1 NDSSEVIDNGIEK
14 EVSDGVSKE
23 YDKVQ
28 EIDFKDLSKVDDD
41 EIKKRNNRM
50 GVSNL
55 VPGGGIFDE
64 FVHKDGKS
72 KESAGLKNGLFDDV
86 ANHDVANANKIVKES
101 CEIEN
106 DDNCLMSVVELYEV
120 GSDTKGIRAGIVT
133 RENDYEL
140 ADKSLE
146 WGDKIDINHVRR
158 ELFDLGNGLV
168 EDVMVKNSKNGDSEF
183 LVMEDDG
190 FVSDINIS
198 KLLHKNNGSRVHRQ
212 KGFHLLEMYVDN
224 QRYVEEWEDED
235 KDLNVFDYDCEVN
248 DVFIEV
254 FCAKEFFLNKKQ
266 EGDFD
271 NIKWKFG
278 DVDVMSQE
286 CNLGRLEKKERKGEK
301 SHECCVRCGAA
312 RMGLI
317 YRGHIRE
324 KNVHKRDFVLKDR
337 AGRSMALVGQCR
349 SGRSMELKLKSLR
362 GYIGLVQQELVV
374 DQDSEGQNKCCG
386 CMPTINK
393 LILAPHRNEQKRID
407 LAANILNSGTWGVKL
422 LFGSCEYVK
431 TLLWQVLEFCKGI
444 RRVVSYELYMWVRL
458 NWI

>member
-1 NDSSEVIDNGIEK
+1 MVVHLSAIPIVNEITTSVFADDDGDLGLYRMLGLKPEIGNVLIRRNPKTLWNAYFLAKWEESRETVNNDNVLMNCEENVESKDFVANDSSEVIDNGIEK
-14 EVSDGVSKE
+14 EVSDEVSKE

-28 EIDFKDLSKVDDD
+28 EIDFKDLSKVDDN
-41 EIKKRNNRM
+41 EIKKRNNRI

-64 FVHKDGKS
+64 FVYKDRK
-72 KESAGLKNGLFDDV
+72 K
-86 ANHDVANANKIVKES
+86 S

-146 WGDKIDINHVRR
+146 WGDKIDIEHVRR
-158 ELFDLGNGLV
+158 ESFDLGNGLV
-168 EDVMVKNSKNGDSEF
+168 EDVIVKNSKNGDSEF

-212 KGFHLLEMYVDN
+212 KGFYLLEMYVDN
-224 QRYVEEWEDED
+224 QR
-235 KDLNVFDYDCEVN
+235 
-248 DVFIEV
+248 
-254 FCAKEFFLNKKQ
+254 
-266 EGDFD
+266 
-271 NIKWKFG
+271 
-278 DVDVMSQE
+278 
-286 CNLGRLEKKERKGEK
+286 KKERKGEN

-317 YRGHIRE
+317 YRGYIRE
-324 KNVHKRDFVLKDR
+324 KNVHKRDFVIKDR
-337 AGRSMALVGQCR
+337 AGRSMALAGQCR
-349 SGRSMELKLKSLR
+349 SGMSMELKLKSLR
-362 GYIGLVQQELVV
+362 GYIGLVQQEPVV
-374 DQDSEGQNKCCG
+374 DQDSEGLNKCCG
-386 CMPTINK
+386 CMSAINK

-407 LAANILNSGTWGVKL
+407 VAANILNSGTWGVKL
-422 LFGSCEYVK
+422 LFGSYEYVK

-458 NWI
+458 NRI